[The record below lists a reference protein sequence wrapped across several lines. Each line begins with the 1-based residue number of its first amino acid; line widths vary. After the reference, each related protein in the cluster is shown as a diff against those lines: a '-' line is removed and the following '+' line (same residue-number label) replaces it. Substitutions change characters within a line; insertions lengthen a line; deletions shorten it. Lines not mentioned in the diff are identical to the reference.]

1 MAGNDPYYRLFFSH
15 PRMVEDLLRGF
26 VHEDWVSRLDFGTLE
41 RVNGSFVSDDLKD
54 RRNDVV
60 WRLRWLDGEGWF
72 YVYLLLEFQSKP
84 EPFMAVRLL
93 VYVGLLLQDLIRTQG
108 LKAKDQLPP
117 ILPVVFYSGRR
128 PWRAPLD
135 LLALFAPVPED
146 LRRRL
151 PRLEYFLLDENRLGS
166 EDKERAG
173 NLVSALVQLE
183 TSADAEEFSRSTQKL
198 GALLPKG
205 ESTGLR
211 RLFASWA
218 VEILRRT
225 HRGATIPQVEDLE
238 EVPMLEEAII
248 AWEKRAWRRGRKEG
262 REEGREE
269 GRLLGVRQTVIR
281 LLEQRFGP
289 ISAKV
294 RRQLREISLPED
306 LERIADKILTAGSLQ
321 ELGLG

>member
-41 RVNGSFVSDDLKD
+41 RVNGSFVSEDLKD

-60 WRLRWLDGEGWF
+60 WRLRWREKDGDGWF
-72 YVYLLLEFQSKP
+72 YVYLLLEFQSTP

-93 VYVGLLLQDLIRTQG
+93 VYVGLLLQELIRTQG
-108 LKAKDQLPP
+108 FKAADRLPP
-117 ILPVVFYSGRR
+117 ILPIVFYNGRR
-128 PWRAPLD
+128 PWKAPLD

-151 PRLEYFLLDENRLGS
+151 PRLEYFLLDENRLAP
-166 EDKERAG
+166 EAKEQAG

-183 TSADAEEFSRSTQKL
+183 TSAGSEDFSRSTQRL
-198 GALLPKG
+198 NALLPK
-205 ESTGLR
+205 EEPAGLR

-225 HRGATIPQVEDLE
+225 HRGATIPEVEDLE

-248 AWEKRAWRRGRKEG
+248 AWEKKAWRRGRKEG
-262 REEGREE
+262 REEGR
-269 GRLLGVRQTVIR
+269 LLGTRRTVFR
-281 LLEQRFGP
+281 LLEQRFGAIP
-289 ISAKV
+289 AKV
-294 RRQLREISLPED
+294 RKQLQAISSPED
-306 LERIADKILTAGSLQ
+306 LEGIADKILTAGSLQ
-321 ELGLG
+321 DLGLG